1 MKLLQILYPG
11 LGGHTSVATSLI
23 AGDKERAFN
32 HYLLGYGI
40 EKPSDNLR
48 SYNCD
53 YVLKKQGV
61 DIMSFVKVYNKIRKL
76 KPDRVIAH
84 STSQIITVFIYSLF
98 YQINWVAVEHQANN
112 AKTKIDWIYSI
123 IILLLAPKI
132 VYLTDNYKKEMM
144 EKFPLLTK
152 RKKIR
157 VIGNGIDLS
166 YFTPGKRIPDG
177 LVNITMISRLNHL
190 RDHHTLIHAFAAVAR
205 DNDNCRL
212 KIAGNGE
219 TFTQIMELI
228 VKLRLEDKVELL
240 GFLNEEQIIS
250 LLHNTDIYVHS
261 SLAETQSTSLLQ
273 VMACKIPIIATDIP
287 GINNLLENKVDALLF
302 KPGNHSQLIESL
314 NVYLESNFIT
324 QQYTIN
330 AFTKVEN
337 YYNSTTQFSNYNF
350 ILNE

>member
-11 LGGHTSVATSLI
+11 LGGHSSVATSLI
-23 AGDKERAFN
+23 AGDKERTFN

-40 EKPSDNLR
+40 EKPSDNLL

-53 YVLKKQGV
+53 YILKKQGV

-76 KPDRVIAH
+76 KPDGVIAH

-98 YQINWVAVEHQANN
+98 RQINWVAVEHQANN

-152 RKKIR
+152 LKKIK

-166 YFTPGKRIPDG
+166 KFTPGDRIPDG

-190 RDHHTLIHAFAAVAR
+190 RDHHTLIHAFAVVAR
-205 DNDNCRL
+205 ENDNCRL
-212 KIAGNGE
+212 KIAGSGA
-219 TFTQIMELI
+219 TFTEIKELI
-228 VKLRLEDKVELL
+228 VSLGLEDKVHLL
-240 GFLNEEQIIS
+240 GFLNEDQIIA
-250 LLHNTDIYVHS
+250 LLHSTDIYVHS

-273 VMACKIPIIATDIP
+273 VMACKIPIIATNIL
-287 GINNLLENKVDALLF
+287 GINNLLQNKVDALLF
-302 KPGNHSQLIESL
+302 KTGDLEEITLLLQQIMNETQLKNTLIE
-314 NVYLESNFIT
+314 
-324 QQYTIN
+324 N
-330 AFTKVEN
+330 AFSKVKTN
-337 YYNSTTQFSNYNF
+337 YSSSKMFNRYLSFLYT
-350 ILNE
+350 